1 MNHIHER
8 FLRDQLKV
16 SNSGHFCVSDDLFS
30 SMQNADGV
38 IVAVG
43 TPTKNGNIDLS
54 YVLAACT
61 QIGAAISNI
70 IVLSQLLLKVQSCQA
85 QQTP

>member
-1 MNHIHER
+1 
-8 FLRDQLKV
+8 
-16 SNSGHFCVSDDLFS
+16 
-30 SMQNADGV
+30 MQNADGV

-61 QIGAAISNI
+61 QIGAAISNMNRIVPVI
-70 IVLSQLLLKVQSCQA
+70 IKVQSCQA